1 MSEIVILGAGLAGL
15 SASYHLTRDYQ
26 VYEKNNKI
34 GGLCRSRTV
43 DNFIF
48 DYGLHIL
55 FPKDK

>member
-1 MSEIVILGAGLAGL
+1 MSEIVILGAGL

-48 DYGLHIL
+48 DYGPHIL